1 MSSHPRRKPGRT
13 RPNNPVTTK
22 ETCNAGLQIY
32 NIDAIYRCGRVDRGV
47 QPPNTSPVSETLV
60 FSLFGLSP
68 QTDGQSDGQTDRWMD
83 GRTKPL
89 VELYVPVTYNFLH
102 TFEVTLSK
110 LILQENVWEK
120 PNSSVWS
127 AVSG

>member
-1 MSSHPRRKPGRT
+1 MRYIVADGWTGAFNPLTHPQYLKRLFSHFLAYHLR
-13 RPNNPVTTK
+13 
-22 ETCNAGLQIY
+22 L
-32 NIDAIYRCGRVDRGV
+32 
-47 QPPNTSPVSETLV
+47 
-60 FSLFGLSP
+60 
-68 QTDGQSDGQTDRWMD
+68 TDRPTGRRTY